1 MQQIEYAFRSA
12 QIQRTTTTRGTNSTY
27 THSSPPLDINTSSYE
42 KRKRGRGRVVELTP
56 RILIRVSS
64 PRYRFNTPR
73 SDCTLRLHE
82 QACTQRQQ
90 IKIKTVKKRE
100 RRVVTR
106 GEEPVIP
113 SKSTVERR
121 RSRIITNRSLRG
133 RRRQSRRRASKC
145 CNFLRNRCTD
155 LPFRKYTLEGGRFCR
170 GSSEKERHL
179 NSYVLM
185 IDEPRLGME
194 NTKFFS
200 PRLFTTREIPE
211 GCLSFRVRRN
221 V

>member
-27 THSSPPLDINTSSYE
+27 THSSPPLDVNTSPYE
-42 KRKRGRGRVVELTP
+42 KRRRGRGRVVELTP

-100 RRVVTR
+100 GG
-106 GEEPVIP
+106 GE
-113 SKSTVERR
+113 K
-121 RSRIITNRSLRG
+121 RG
-133 RRRQSRRRASKC
+133 REGLLLEEKNQSS
-145 CNFLRNRCTD
+145 LRNR
-155 LPFRKYTLEGGRFCR
+155 L
-170 GSSEKERHL
+170 SSEG
-179 NSYVLM
+179 
-185 IDEPRLGME
+185 D
-194 NTKFFS
+194 
-200 PRLFTTREIPE
+200 RE
-211 GCLSFRVRRN
+211 
-221 V
+221 